1 MRAVQDRLTKEF
13 SDAEYAHAY
22 MGSHTVNTIAAQVYW
37 TRKKR
42 GWNQE
47 ELAKRAGMVQ
57 ERISKI
63 EAGDF
68 TSLTMKTLHK
78 LAKALDVNLRVEFEP
93 FSHAVFSV
101 CHQTKVDLEL
111 ADRVSSLREMQSA
124 LFLTRELYSG
134 KPIQIAV
141 DRMATKAPVPAT
153 YNSNRATSA
162 PAVTV
167 PMVTTIN
174 LPQQRALA

>member
-22 MGSHTVNTIAAQVYW
+22 MSSHTVNTIAAQVYW

-42 GWNQE
+42 DWNQE
-47 ELAKRAGMVQ
+47 ELATRAGMKQ

-93 FSHAVFSV
+93 FSHAVFNV
-101 CHQTKVDLEL
+101 CHQTKADLEMT
-111 ADRVSSLREMQSA
+111 DRVNSLREMQSA
-124 LFLTRELYSG
+124 LILARELYSG
-134 KPIQIAV
+134 KPIQIAA
-141 DRMATKAPVPAT
+141 DRMTTVAPV
-153 YNSNRATSA
+153 SATSNIDHRTGA
-162 PAVTV
+162 TATTASR
-167 PMVTTIN
+167 VTTIN
-174 LPQQRALA
+174 LRQQKALA

>member
-1 MRAVQDRLTKEF
+1 MRDVQDRLTKEF

-22 MGSHTVNTIAAQVYW
+22 MSSHAVNTIAAQVYW

-42 GWNQE
+42 NWNQE
-47 ELAKRAGMVQ
+47 ELAERAGMAQ

-101 CHQTKVDLEL
+101 CNQTKADFEMS
-111 ADRVSSLREMQSA
+111 DRVNSLSEMQNS
-124 LFLTRELYSG
+124 LFLARELYSG

-141 DRMATKAPVPAT
+141 NRMTTVAPVSPT
-153 YNSNRATSA
+153 SDRNHRTRATVMTA
-162 PAVTV
+162 P
-167 PMVTTIN
+167 MGSTIN
-174 LPQQRALA
+174 LPRLRDLA